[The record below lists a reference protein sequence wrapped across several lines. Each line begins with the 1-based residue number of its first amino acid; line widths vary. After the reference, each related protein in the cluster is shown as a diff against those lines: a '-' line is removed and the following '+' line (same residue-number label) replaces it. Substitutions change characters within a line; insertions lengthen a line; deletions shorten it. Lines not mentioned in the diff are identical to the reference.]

1 VDFEKGALYVGGAVD
16 EEGKRSGDPLV
27 YDSDNFTTHGVIVGM
42 TGSGKT
48 GLGMCL
54 VEEALL
60 SGVPCLVIDPKGDMG
75 NLLLNFPDFRAADFQ
90 PWIDEGEAKRQ
101 DKTVEQLAADTAETW
116 KTGLADWQIPSE
128 RMRHLSDSVGIT
140 IYTPGSTSGVPLN
153 VLGSLAA
160 PDGPFDDDA
169 ETHRD
174 EIEAYV
180 SSLLTLAGITA
191 DPVSSPEHI
200 LVANIIET
208 AWRAGQDMDL
218 ASIIGQIQSPPFR
231 KLGVFEIDTFF
242 PPKDRT
248 ALALKLNG
256 LVASP
261 SFAAWLEGQPLDVGE
276 LLERDGKPQAA
287 VVYLAHLSDA
297 ERQFVVT
304 LLMAKVVSWMRRL
317 SGTSEL
323 RALIY
328 MDEVFGFCP
337 PTAEPPSKK
346 PMLTILKQARAFG
359 VGMVLSTQNPID
371 LDYKAMSNAGT
382 WMVGRL
388 QTERDKAR
396 ILEALQSA
404 AGGVDVADL
413 DRRISGLGKRT
424 FVLTAA
430 KSNQPSVFTTRW
442 AISYLAGPL
451 TKDEVKRLTPGRPV
465 EPKPTPAPAGSAPA
479 GPAEAPAGQPAG
491 PAGASEPAAAAAITT
506 VQDVSGDATPVAP
519 LVAEGVIVS
528 HISRSAPWIETAG
541 GNPTGNRLSPAGI
554 ATVNLL
560 YDDTA
565 AGVAH
570 REVFEAVI
578 HPLGPSFDPESLWQV
593 DHDPRDF
600 VTPEPGATYVLTDAP
615 LKTKTYWTTLASALR
630 DHLGA
635 HLKVTVYKCVALKL
649 YSRVG
654 ESQAEFEARCSQAAG
669 DAADAEIAKLKDRF
683 DTRIERVKGELS
695 VADRRVRELEVDV
708 SGKKQTEVLSTA
720 GDLLGA
726 FLGGRSTGRALSRA
740 ASRRSQTRSTQ
751 QRLESVAA
759 KVDDK
764 QLELEQLEDEL
775 AEAIQAVT
783 DKWDDVAAQ
792 IESVDIGLEKTDIRV
807 DPIVLGWLPI

>member
-101 DKTVEQLAADTAETW
+101 DKTVEQLAAETAETW

-128 RMRHLSDSVGIT
+128 RMRHLSDSVGVT

-160 PDGPFDDDA
+160 PEGPFDDDA

-287 VVYLAHLSDA
+287 VIYLAHLSDA

-304 LLMAKVVSWMRRL
+304 LLMAKVVSWMRKL

-451 TKDEVKRLTPGRPV
+451 TKDEVKRLTPGRPT
-465 EPKPTPAPAGSAPA
+465 EPKSTPVAA
-479 GPAEAPAGQPAG
+479 GPAPSG
-491 PAGASEPAAAAAITT
+491 PAEGPSGQVGAQEPAAAAAPITGT
-506 VQDVSGDATPVAP
+506 DVTGDATPVAP

-528 HISRSAPWIETAG
+528 HIARSAPWIETAG
-541 GNPTGNRLSPAGI
+541 GNPAGNRLSPAGI

-600 VTPEPGATYVLTDAP
+600 VALEPGASYVLTDAP
-615 LKTKTYWTTLASALR
+615 LKTKTYWTTLASTLR

-635 HLKVTVYKCVALKL
+635 HLKVTVYKCPVLKL

-654 ESQAEFEARCSQAAG
+654 ESQADFEARCAQAAG

-683 DTRIERVKGELS
+683 ETRIERVKGELS
-695 VADRRVRELEVDV
+695 AADRRVRELEVDV
-708 SGKKQTEVLSTA
+708 SGRKQTEVLSTA

-807 DPIVLGWLPI
+807 DPIALGWLPI

>member
-101 DKTVEQLAADTAETW
+101 DKTVEQLAAETAETW

-128 RMRHLSDSVGIT
+128 RMRHLSDSVGVT

-160 PDGPFDDDA
+160 PEGPFDDDA

-287 VVYLAHLSDA
+287 VIYLAHLSDA

-304 LLMAKVVSWMRRL
+304 LLMAKVVSWMRKL

-451 TKDEVKRLTPGRPV
+451 TKDEVKRLTPDRPT
-465 EPKPTPAPAGSAPA
+465 EPKSTPVAA
-479 GPAEAPAGQPAG
+479 GPAPSG
-491 PAGASEPAAAAAITT
+491 PAEGPSGQVGAQEPAAAAAPITGT
-506 VQDVSGDATPVAP
+506 DVTGDATPVAP

-528 HISRSAPWIETAG
+528 HIARSAPWIETAG
-541 GNPTGNRLSPAGI
+541 GNPAGNRLSPAGI

-600 VTPEPGATYVLTDAP
+600 VALEPGASYVLTDAP
-615 LKTKTYWTTLASALR
+615 LKTKTYWTTLASTLR

-635 HLKVTVYKCVALKL
+635 HLKVTVYKCPVLKL

-654 ESQAEFEARCSQAAG
+654 ESQADFEARCAQAAG

-683 DTRIERVKGELS
+683 ETRIERVKGELS
-695 VADRRVRELEVDV
+695 AADRRVRELEVDV
-708 SGKKQTEVLSTA
+708 SGRKQTEVLSTA

-783 DKWDDVAAQ
+783 DKWDDVATQ

-807 DPIVLGWLPI
+807 DPIALGWLPI

>member
-1 VDFEKGALYVGGAVD
+1 VEFEKGALYVGGSVD
-16 EEGKRSGDPLV
+16 EEGKRTGDPLV

-75 NLLLNFPDFRAADFQ
+75 NLLLNFPDFRAQDFQ
-90 PWIDEGEAKRQ
+90 PWIDAGEAKRQ
-101 DKTVEQLAADTAETW
+101 DKTIEQLAAETAETW
-116 KTGLADWQIPSE
+116 KTGLADWQILPE
-128 RMRHLSDSVGIT
+128 RMRHLSDTVGIT

-153 VLGSLAA
+153 VLGSLAV
-160 PDGPFDDDA
+160 PEGPFDDDA
-169 ETHRD
+169 EGHRD

-218 ASIIGQIQSPPFR
+218 ATIIGQIQSPPFR

-261 SFAAWLEGQPLDVGE
+261 SFAAWLEGQPLDVGK

-287 VVYLAHLSDA
+287 VIYLAHLSDA

-337 PTAEPPSKK
+337 PSAEPPSKK

-404 AGGVDVADL
+404 AGGVDIADL

-451 TKDEVKRLTPGRPV
+451 TKEEVKALTPGRPTRT
-465 EPKPTPAPAGSAPA
+465 EPAPTGAGPIATASDQAPTGPVAAPAATPAPEVGVPAP
-479 GPAEAPAGQPAG
+479 
-491 PAGASEPAAAAAITT
+491 T
-506 VQDVSGDATPVAP
+506 QDLTGDATPVAP
-519 LVAEGVIVS
+519 VVADGVIVS
-528 HISRSAPWIETAG
+528 HVARSAPWIETAG
-541 GNPTGNRLSPAGI
+541 GNPTGTRLSPAGI

-565 AGVAH
+565 SGVAH

-578 HPLGPSFDPESLWQV
+578 HPLGPAFDPESLWQV

-600 VTPEPGATYVLTDAP
+600 VAPEPGATYVLTDAP
-615 LKTKTYWTTLASALR
+615 LKTKTYWTTLAGALR

-635 HLKVTVYKCVALKL
+635 HLKVTVYKCAALKL

-654 ESQAEFEARCSQAAG
+654 ESQADFETRCRQVAS
-669 DAADAEIAKLKDRF
+669 DSADAEIAKLKDRF
-683 DTRIERVKGELS
+683 EARIERVKDELS
-695 VADRRVRELEVDV
+695 AADRRVRELEVDV
-708 SGKKQTEVLSTA
+708 SGRRQTEVLSTA

-751 QRLESVAA
+751 QRLESVTA
-759 KVDDK
+759 KADDK

-775 AEAIQAVT
+775 AEAIQAAT
-783 DKWDDVAAQ
+783 DKWDDLATQ
-792 IESVDIGLEKTDIRV
+792 IETVDIGLEKTDIRV
-807 DPIVLGWLPI
+807 DPIALAWLPV